1 MALNVSG
8 YTDPGVLIG
17 EVVVPAGINVATVP
31 DVLGIVAKGN
41 RSARATNEQIQ
52 RGSVLQEA
60 ITLAGSPPHTATL
73 VNRGDRRVSNTTIRR
88 TLGSDVITV
97 PDTEVSYPAAFLLST
112 DAGTYDV
119 STNNAIGLKL
129 DTGQEVT
136 MTFTDGAPAVVI
148 TGSLIDVTTALG
160 TGGTAATRAEIAA
173 GINAGLAAATT
184 LGYGAAYA
192 SVASDGTTGIL
203 ITSPITTP
211 DSDVQVLEP
220 FANDATAALG
230 FTTPALA
237 AVVVEVS
244 AALFDA
250 SATYEIDYVARD
262 TDLDPLA
269 NTATSIIRVGSFA
282 GVTSFTTPTDYNL
295 TTGDIDWSP
304 DTAATTTGA
313 NTETFDVSTNDN
325 LRIAFD
331 GKAAITIDLNG
342 LGSPPPGYANPAAPA
357 AATAAEIANNIN
369 AIISTSLNYGPTYR
383 AVAADV
389 GGQVV
394 LTSPTQGVASSIEIS
409 EPSSLDATNAIFG
422 LATSQLPFTV
432 MGTGTRPVVGAL
444 YFATYEFARPSSEYN
459 TPKRFFTEDSMIQDL
474 TPVSSSNTLAVYG
487 SLAFANDAPSVV
499 VSQVDDAITVGFPT
513 TTEVIAALD
522 GMETTSVVTDI
533 LTVDTRLTVQTA
545 QLAHVENQS
554 SPTEKN
560 YRSGWF
566 GMPVGTAIGDK
577 DTPDTFVF
585 RAAVTLQTAPDSP
598 ARGRLILVA
607 PAGVDRTITNE
618 DGTQT
623 TLNLDSTAT
632 ACAVAARHTSFTSP
646 AVSLAA
652 KTIIGF
658 DATTFP
664 TFLKAERAQLAS
676 NGTMVVSNIGG
687 RLEILDPVTTEQAG
701 GALPQFLYRAN
712 SSQKD
717 NVTRAV
723 DRAIDRNLRGVVPE
737 DLADFIFDIKLFI
750 SQVLTSLID
759 SGAIGPY
766 RDANGVSRDIDLN
779 SDIQVEQSTTDPT
792 KFFFRYFF
800 FLRYPALRFFGEFS
814 VDNPFFTT

>member
-8 YTDPGVLIG
+8 YVDPGVIIG
-17 EVVVPAGINVATVP
+17 EVVTPAGINVATVP
-31 DVLGIVAKGN
+31 DVLGIVAHGN
-41 RSARATNEQIQ
+41 RSKRSTNEAVQ
-52 RGSVLQEA
+52 RGAVLEES

-73 VNRGDRRVSNTTIRR
+73 VNRGDRRVSNTTVRR
-88 TLGSDVITV
+88 TLGSETITL
-97 PDTEVSYPAAFLLST
+97 PDSAVSYPAAVLTGSA
-112 DAGTYDV
+112 AGTFDV

-129 DTGQEVT
+129 DGGQEVT
-136 MTFTDGAPAVVI
+136 MTFTDGASAVNIV
-148 TGSLIDVTTALG
+148 GSLIEVTTALG
-160 TGGTAATRAEIAA
+160 TGGTAATRQEIAD
-173 GINAGLAAATT
+173 GINAGLAAASA

-192 SVASDGTTGIL
+192 VVATDATTGVR

-211 DSDVQVLEP
+211 ASDVQVLEP
-220 FANDATAALG
+220 FTNDATSTLG

-237 AVVVEVS
+237 PVVVEID
-244 AALFDA
+244 AAFFDA

-262 TDLDPLA
+262 TDVDPLE
-269 NTATSIIRVGSFA
+269 NTATSIIRIGSFA
-282 GVTSFTTPTDYNL
+282 GVTSFTANTDYIL
-295 TTGDIDWSP
+295 TAGDVDWSP
-304 DTAATTTGA
+304 DTAATFTGS
-313 NTETFDVSTNDN
+313 NTETFDISTNDN
-325 LRIAFD
+325 IRLAFD
-331 GKAAITIDLNG
+331 GKAAVIIDLTG
-342 LGSPPPGYANPAAPA
+342 LGSPPPGYANVAAPA

-369 AIISTSLNYGPTYR
+369 AVISTSAGYGPNYR

-389 GGQVV
+389 SGRVV
-394 LTSPTQGVASSIEIS
+394 LTSPTEGVSSSIEIS
-409 EPSSLDATNAIFG
+409 EPASLDATNAIFG

-432 MGTGTRPVVGAL
+432 MGTGNRPTIGSI
-444 YFATYEFARPSSEYN
+444 YFATYSFARPSTDYN
-459 TPKRFFTEDSMIQDL
+459 TPKRFFTEDQMIQDL
-474 TPVSSSNTLAVYG
+474 TPVSAANTLALYG
-487 SLAFANDAPSVV
+487 QIAFVNDAPSVV
-499 VSQVDDAITVGFPT
+499 VSQIDDTTTPGFPT
-513 TTEVIAALD
+513 TNEAIAALD
-522 GMETTSVVTDI
+522 GLKTSSVVTDV

-560 YRSGWF
+560 FRSGWF

-577 DTPDTFVF
+577 DTPDTYVF
-585 RAAVTLQTAPDSP
+585 RAAVTLQVAPDSP

-607 PAGVDRTITNE
+607 PDGVDRTITNE
-618 DGTQT
+618 NGSQT
-623 TLNLDSTAT
+623 TLNLASTAT

-676 NGTMVVSNIGG
+676 NGVLVVSNIGG
-687 RLEILDPVTTEQAG
+687 RLEILDPVTTEQGG
-701 GALPQFLYRAN
+701 GALPQFLYRSLA
-712 SSQKD
+712 SQKD

-750 SQVLTSLID
+750 AQVLTSLID
-759 SGAIGPY
+759 SGAIGPF

-779 SDIQVEQSTTDPT
+779 KDIQVEQSETDPT

-800 FLRYPALRFFGEFS
+800 FLRFPALRFFGEFS
-814 VDNPFFTT
+814 VDNPFFA